1 MELQSDDPDFS
12 VSWLLGL
19 RPHRTFGRCPHWAK
33 QFETD
38 DPDFFVSW
46 LLGLRHGGEG
56 SSSGTQFTCPP
67 WLKEFESTDPD
78 FLVSRILGLI
88 PGLPVFTEQAAD
100 ADAQLEPQGAAE
112 AETSESEEDDDDA
125 EYGLRRLFGD
135 LTEEELAAEASEKTE
150 TTEEQPEEAPVLAEP
165 SFLELCEKMEDLLLE
180 IE

>member
-1 MELQSDDPDFS
+1 MELQTDDPDFS

-19 RPHRTFGRCPHWAK
+19 RPQRIFGRCPHWAK
-33 QFETD
+33 QFETED
-38 DPDFFVSW
+38 ADFFVSW
-46 LLGLRHGGEG
+46 LLGLQPGGEG
-56 SSSGTQFTCPP
+56 SSTGTQFTCPP
-67 WLKEFESTDPD
+67 RLKEFESTDPD

-88 PGLPVFTEQAAD
+88 PGLPAVLEQTAD
-100 ADAQLEPQGAAE
+100 VDAQPEPQDPAK
-112 AETSESEEDDDDA
+112 AETSEPEEDDDA

-150 TTEEQPEEAPVLAEP
+150 TTEEQPEEAPVLADP